1 MSILREKRKKE
12 KRAKI
17 RRMTADWMVV
27 GILIAV
33 AVCCI
38 GYLVWHNYSIHV
50 QELEYERMREQEEA
64 VSEETEMTEQVTETE
79 ETESTE
85 DEKIYCEPVYDF
97 EELEAENEDI
107 YAWIV
112 VPGTMVDY
120 PVLQSKTDN
129 YYLDYNIDHTKGYPG
144 CIYTNSCNQKDFSDY
159 ITVLYGHNMKKGTMF
174 GSLHRFEDENF
185 FAEHDKIYVY
195 TKDRR
200 LTYTI
205 RESVKFSDVYI
216 PAEYPV
222 NELAGRDAFLGDL
235 EKYMDNRASHSREGV
250 SVGDSDRIITLST
263 CVNGERNRRYVV
275 IGVLTEEAYY
285 CE

>member
-33 AVCCI
+33 AACCI
-38 GYLVWHNYSIHV
+38 GYLAWHNYSIHV

-79 ETESTE
+79 EAESTE

-216 PAEYPV
+216 PTEYPV
-222 NELAGRDAFLGDL
+222 NELAGRDAFLSDL
-235 EKYMDNRASHSREGV
+235 EKYMDNRASHIREGV
-250 SVGDSDRIITLST
+250 SAGDSDKIITLST

-275 IGVLTEEAYY
+275 VGVLTEEAYY